1 MFQGRKLSVATKHKK
16 EEVIAPI
23 LEKEFGV
30 QCYTSN
36 SFDTDL
42 LGTFSGE
49 VPRKEDALT
58 TLRTKCFLSLD
69 STNCDLVVASEGSFG
84 SHPVIFFAQANEEII
99 MLMDTKINLEI
110 VVREI
115 STETNFNAS
124 EVKNEIE
131 LMEFASKVK
140 FPSHGLILKPS
151 ENDFSKIVKG
161 ITDEATLKKNFKE
174 MIDEFGTAYVET
186 DMRALFNPTRMKL
199 IEKAAVKLVKAIQS
213 KCPVCETP
221 GFVTSESKPGLPC
234 DLCHFPT
241 RSILSHISKCK
252 KCDYTLEQL
261 YPNKKITEDPMYCD
275 FCNP

>member
-1 MFQGRKLSVATKHKK
+1 MFQGRKLLVATKHKK

-58 TLRTKCFLSLD
+58 TLRAKCFLSLD
-69 STNCDLVVASEGSFG
+69 TTNCDLVVASEGSFG

-99 MLMDTKINLEI
+99 MLMDTKNDLEI
-110 VVREI
+110 VVKEI

-124 EVKNEIE
+124 EVKNETE
-131 LMEFASKVK
+131 LMEFANKVK
-140 FPSHGLILKPS
+140 FPSHGLILRPS
-151 ENDFSKIVKG
+151 ENDFTKIIKG
-161 ITDEATLKKNFKE
+161 ITDEVRLKNSFNE
-174 MIDEFGTAYVET
+174 IINEFGKTYVET
-186 DMRALFNPTRMKL
+186 DMRALYNPTRMKL
-199 IEKAAVKLVKAIQS
+199 IEKATLKLTEAMHS
-213 KCPVCETP
+213 KCPVCNAP
-221 GFVTSESKPGLPC
+221 GFVITDSISGLPC
-234 DLCHFPT
+234 DWCKSPT

-252 KCDYTLEQL
+252 KCNYTAKQL
-261 YPNKKITEDPMYCD
+261 YPNKKLTEDPMYCD

>member
-1 MFQGRKLSVATKHKK
+1 MFDGRRLLIATKHHK
-16 EEVIAPI
+16 EQVIAPI
-23 LEKEFGV
+23 FEKELAV
-30 QCYTSN
+30 QCFTSDE
-36 SFDTDL
+36 FDTDS

-49 VPRKEDALT
+49 IERKNGALK
-58 TLRTKCFLSLD
+58 TLRNKCIFSLEKND
-69 STNCDLVVASEGSFG
+69 CELVVASEGSFG
-84 SHPVIFFAQANEEII
+84 AHPTIFLAQANED
-99 MLMDTKINLEI
+99 LMMFVDTKNDLEI

-115 STETNFNAS
+115 STETNFNAANI
-124 EVKNEIE
+124 KNEAE
-131 LMEFASKVK
+131 LMEFADKVK

-151 ENDFSKIVKG
+151 ENDFSKIIKG
-161 ITDEATLKKNFKE
+161 ITNKVTLKNGFKK
-174 MIDEFGTAYVET
+174 MMNQFGTAYVET

-252 KCDYTLEQL
+252 KCNYTLEQL